1 MPSISASSSP
11 PRVSIAQPGAHP
23 AQVGQR
29 AGPRDPPGAFHVQRA
44 GEGEAVCEQ
53 NLEEGLLAPDPLEV
67 GAGPRDPVAGPDPL
81 VHPVPGEHDRGRVEA
96 NSPASLLDRPAGARR
111 VPELLPALERD
122 RGPDRS
128 QAALSGLPAEH
139 DRVLRGDPVLGQRH
153 HEGRVPALRNGAV
166 DSVPERRAPEVA
178 RHPEQALPRGV
189 GNDDDVGVPGEA
201 GLVHYGDRCGHRPK
215 LTVRA
220 RRP

>member
-1 MPSISASSSP
+1 MTAGGSKRTRRRPS
-11 PRVSIAQPGAHP
+11 SIA
-23 AQVGQR
+23 
-29 AGPRDPPGAFHVQRA
+29 
-44 GEGEAVCEQ
+44 
-53 NLEEGLLAPDPLEV
+53 
-67 GAGPRDPVAGPDPL
+67 
-81 VHPVPGEHDRGRVEA
+81 
-96 NSPASLLDRPAGARR
+96 PAGARR

-178 RHPEQALPRGV
+178 RHPEQALPRGSATTTTSV
-189 GNDDDVGVPGEA
+189 FPEKPGSSITA
-201 GLVHYGDRCGHRPK
+201 TAVATGQS
-215 LTVRA
+215 
-220 RRP
+220 